1 MYRIRTFNKIS
12 PVGLNRL
19 DPALYAVSDS
29 ETDEDAILVRSA
41 KLLDYD
47 FPKNLL
53 AISRAGAGVNNIPLD
68 RCSEAGIVV
77 FNTPGA
83 NANAVKELAVCALLL
98 ASRKISDGVAW
109 VKEQAAAGADVEQAV
124 EKGKS
129 QFVGPEL
136 SGKMLGVIGLGAI
149 GSLVANIALSLGM
162 DVYGY
167 DPFLSVD
174 AALRLDRHIH
184 VVKDINELYKRA
196 DYITIHIHYTKDTER
211 MIDAKAIGAM
221 KRGVRFINLARGE
234 IVDDDAMLAAL
245 DTGWVA
251 AYVTD
256 FPNNR
261 LVGAPHVLAMPHL
274 GASTP
279 ESEQN
284 CAVMAV
290 DQLRDYL
297 ENGNIRNSVN
307 LPAVSQE
314 RSGVCRL
321 CLIHKNVPA
330 MLASITTLLS
340 RDGINVENLSNKSR
354 GDYAYTIG
362 IGYLGTNTPI
372 DRCYECGF
380 EGDFEPTEEG
390 FKCPECGN
398 SDPDHCNVTKR
409 TCGYLGN
416 PVQRPMVHGRHE
428 EIAHRVKHMSGE
440 TGHVTLSDGSERE
453 WFEEAK

>member
-1 MYRIRTFNKIS
+1 MYRIKTFNKIS
-12 PVGLNRL
+12 PMGLNRME
-19 DPALYAVSDS
+19 PEHYTYSDN
-29 ETDEDAILVRSA
+29 ETDEDGILVRSA
-41 KLLDYD
+41 KLHDYP
-47 FPKNLL
+47 FPDSLL
-53 AISRAGAGVNNIPLD
+53 AIARAGVGVNNIPID
-68 RCSEAGIVV
+68 RCSEAGIAV

-83 NANAVKELAVCALLL
+83 NANAVKELVLCAMLMG
-98 ASRKISDGVAW
+98 SRDVDGGIQW
-109 VKEQAAAGADVEQAV
+109 VRQQVESGVDITTVV

-129 QFVGPEL
+129 AFVGPEL
-136 SGKMLGVIGLGAI
+136 YKKTLGVIGLGAI
-149 GSLVANIALSLGM
+149 GSLVANVALDMGM

-184 VVKDINELYKRA
+184 VVKDIKELYKRA
-196 DYITIHIHYTKDTER
+196 DYITIHIHYTEKTAH
-211 MIDAKAIGAM
+211 MIDETAISAM

-354 GDYAYTIG
+354 GEYAYTMVD
-362 IGYLGTNTPI
+362 LGTKVAERVI
-372 DRCYECGF
+372 EDVQ
-380 EGDFEPTEEG
+380 
-390 FKCPECGN
+390 
-398 SDPDHCNVTKR
+398 HMANV
-409 TCGYLGN
+409 
-416 PVQRPMVHGRHE
+416 
-428 EIAHRVKHMSGE
+428 IRVR
-440 TGHVTLSDGSERE
+440 VLE
-453 WFEEAK
+453 W

>member
-19 DPALYAVSDS
+19 DSALYAVSDS

-83 NANAVKELAVCALLL
+83 NANAVKELVLCAMLMG
-98 ASRKISDGVAW
+98 SRDVDGGIQW
-109 VKEQAAAGADVEQAV
+109 VRQQVESGVDITTVV

-129 QFVGPEL
+129 AFVGPEL
-136 SGKMLGVIGLGAI
+136 YKKTLGVIGLGAI
-149 GSLVANIALSLGM
+149 GSLVANVALDMGM

-184 VVKDINELYKRA
+184 VVKDIKELYKRA
-196 DYITIHIHYTKDTER
+196 DYITIHIHYTEKTAH
-211 MIDAKAIGAM
+211 MIDETAISAM

-245 DTGWVA
+245 DTGRVA

-261 LVGAPHVLAMPHL
+261 LVGAPHVVAMPHL

-284 CAVMAV
+284 CAIMAV
-290 DQLRDYL
+290 DQLKDYL

-307 LPAVSQE
+307 FPNVYLD
-314 RSGVCRL
+314 RSGVMRMCI
-321 CLIHKNVPA
+321 IHKNIPA

-340 RDGINVENLSNKSR
+340 KDGVNVENLSNKSK
-354 GDYAYTIG
+354 GDYAYTMVD
-362 IGYLGTNTPI
+362 LGSKVAESVI
-372 DRCYECGF
+372 ED
-380 EGDFEPTEEG
+380 
-390 FKCPECGN
+390 
-398 SDPDHCNVTKR
+398 
-409 TCGYLGN
+409 
-416 PVQRPMVHGRHE
+416 
-428 EIAHRVKHMSGE
+428 VKHLPNVIRVRVIE
-440 TGHVTLSDGSERE
+440 
-453 WFEEAK
+453 

>member
-1 MYRIRTFNKIS
+1 MELNKKAAYLQ
-12 PVGLNRL
+12 GLVDGL
-19 DPALYAVSDS
+19 GVDESTKEGKIIKAMAALLGEMA
-29 ETDEDAILVRSA
+29 DAIA
-41 KLLDYD
+41 
-47 FPKNLL
+47 
-53 AISRAGAGVNNIPLD
+53 
-68 RCSEAGIVV
+68 
-77 FNTPGA
+77 
-83 NANAVKELAVCALLL
+83 
-98 ASRKISDGVAW
+98 
-109 VKEQAAAGADVEQAV
+109 
-124 EKGKS
+124 
-129 QFVGPEL
+129 
-136 SGKMLGVIGLGAI
+136 
-149 GSLVANIALSLGM
+149 
-162 DVYGY
+162 
-167 DPFLSVD
+167 
-174 AALRLDRHIH
+174 
-184 VVKDINELYKRA
+184 
-196 DYITIHIHYTKDTER
+196 
-211 MIDAKAIGAM
+211 AM
-221 KRGVRFINLARGE
+221 KRGVRVINLARGE

-354 GDYAYTIG
+354 GDYAYTCLL
-362 IGYLGTNTPI
+362 YTSPSPR
-372 DRCYECGF
+372 D
-380 EGDFEPTEEG
+380 
-390 FKCPECGN
+390 
-398 SDPDHCNVTKR
+398 
-409 TCGYLGN
+409 
-416 PVQRPMVHGRHE
+416 
-428 EIAHRVKHMSGE
+428 A
-440 TGHVTLSDGSERE
+440 
-453 WFEEAK
+453 